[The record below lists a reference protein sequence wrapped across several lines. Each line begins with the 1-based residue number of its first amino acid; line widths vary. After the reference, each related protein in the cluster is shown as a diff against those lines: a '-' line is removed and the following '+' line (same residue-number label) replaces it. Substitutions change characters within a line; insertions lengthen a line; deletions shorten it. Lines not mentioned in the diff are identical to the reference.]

1 MRPLVVGHAGAAGE
15 APANTLAGGRACLDA
30 GCEAMEIDVR
40 LSADGVPI
48 LMHDETVDRTT
59 NRSGPV
65 RALTFAELQRAEAG
79 GGEPVPSLAQVLQL
93 VRGRLVVWC
102 ELKATEGLPEEDD
115 RLVDAVLSVVGQNG
129 ADAWVAIHSFAD
141 RIVERARRSAPH
153 VPAALISPPVTLATA
168 SELLRRAVSAGAQAV
183 SLHHASLSPELVAWF
198 RARQLAVFTWTLD
211 HEDEWQRALRAGV
224 DGIITNYPHALRAH
238 LSALR

>member
-1 MRPLVVGHAGAAGE
+1 
-15 APANTLAGGRACLDA
+15 
-30 GCEAMEIDVR
+30 MEIDVR

-65 RALTFAELQRAEAG
+65 RALTFAELQRADAG
-79 GGEPVPSLAQVLQL
+79 GGEPVPSLAQVLHL